1 MERIESALIPRI
13 RQAIADSA
21 EVVFL
26 PADFAELATDE
37 QVGRAIACLVGDGD
51 LVWIGDGLLAKARR
65 NRITGETMLDA
76 SGGFDEVAK
85 AGLTK
90 LGIAWEPGRAESDY
104 QNGGTQ
110 IPAKTVVRTDQ
121 RDPSCPMPSIRF
133 GQYRLYFEPMS

>member
-26 PADFAELATDE
+26 PADFAELATDG

-51 LVWIGDGLLAKARR
+51 LVWIGDELLAKARR

-76 SGGFDEVAK
+76 SGGFDEVAE

-90 LGIAWEPGRAESDY
+90 LGIAWEPPLLR
-104 QNGGTQ
+104 
-110 IPAKTVVRTDQ
+110 
-121 RDPSCPMPSIRF
+121 
-133 GQYRLYFEPMS
+133 